1 MSNIFSIMNN
11 KRGARLI
18 LPQELIKKQ
27 KIEIKEYSSFDK
39 ILFLLSSN
47 LVKINST
54 LKSRYVEI
62 TSFKIISH
70 SLGIFKINQNIYR
83 SLACHFKFKGKT
95 NKDIYTLFLDLIE
108 NNKVEKVWWKD
119 WMVVV
124 NYLLVFPKHL
134 VINEKVHTQKAQD
147 IIGWCIVN
155 RESDIL
161 RESGFLGV
169 YPLDGGDNSI
179 IINLIFSKGENLMLK
194 KLEML
199 KVWSVIMSD
208 IITTMMFD
216 LVVLGNSSSPDFIS
230 SQNND
235 LMMNL
240 NLSVETIKIIKESK
254 TIIPFAKKYALDGS
268 KSFENSDEYNF
279 ENSRKKLKEIAD
291 TEGGQQLF
299 ESWKEMIPNGDSLFN
314 DLENAVNNGTDQQ
327 LPPVIISQRWMQLQ
341 NIKIKLFESIQADK
355 IKIKDID
362 N

>member
-1 MSNIFSIMNN
+1 
-11 KRGARLI
+11 
-18 LPQELIKKQ
+18 
-27 KIEIKEYSSFDK
+27 
-39 ILFLLSSN
+39 
-47 LVKINST
+47 
-54 LKSRYVEI
+54 
-62 TSFKIISH
+62 
-70 SLGIFKINQNIYR
+70 
-83 SLACHFKFKGKT
+83 
-95 NKDIYTLFLDLIE
+95 
-108 NNKVEKVWWKD
+108 
-119 WMVVV
+119 
-124 NYLLVFPKHL
+124 
-134 VINEKVHTQKAQD
+134 
-147 IIGWCIVN
+147 
-155 RESDIL
+155 
-161 RESGFLGV
+161 
-169 YPLDGGDNSI
+169 
-179 IINLIFSKGENLMLK
+179 MLK